1 MKMIVASNLTGQD
14 VDDQSQIQPLID

>member
-1 MKMIVASNLTGQD
+1 MNMIVASNLTGQD